1 VCKFFVQIA
10 QYLLAKVRQ
19 LFFRTSLEAFVAS
32 VTFDKVNKRFGGN
45 VVVKDLNIE
54 VADKEFLVLVGPSG
68 CGKSTSLRM
77 LAGLEEISDGEIRIG
92 DRVVN
97 NVAPKDRDIAMV
109 FQSYALYPHMTVY
122 DNMAFGLKLRKTP
135 KQIIDQRVREAAK
148 SLGIEHLLD
157 RRPRQLSGG
166 QRQRVAVGRAIVREP
181 AVFLMDEPLSN
192 LDAKLRVEARSFIS
206 KLHQRLETTFIYV
219 THDQVEA
226 MTMGTRICVL
236 SAGELQQIDTPY
248 NLYHNPR
255 NKFVAGFIG
264 SPAMNFLNATLREDG
279 GNLIVDTGVFQVT
292 VPARKAEPFKSH
304 VGKKV
309 VFGIRPED
317 IHDAEYQPPGITP
330 AMVEANVDV
339 VEQMGNEMILYLE
352 QGGTN
357 FIARTDPRT
366 RARVG
371 GRVGMVID
379 VDNMHLFDTD
389 TELSLA
395 YEHKSR
401 DIASAKAK

>member
-1 VCKFFVQIA
+1 M
-10 QYLLAKVRQ
+10 
-19 LFFRTSLEAFVAS
+19 AS
-32 VTFDKVNKRFGGN
+32 VSFRHVWKRYAGN
-45 VVVKDLNIE
+45 TVAVKDLNIE
-54 VADKEFLVLVGPSG
+54 IADKEFLILVGPSG

-77 LAGLEEISDGEIRIG
+77 LAGLEEISEGEVLIG

-97 NVAPKDRDIAMV
+97 NVAPKDRDVAMV

-122 DNMAFGLKLRKTP
+122 DNMAFGLRLRKTP
-135 KQIIDQRVREAAK
+135 KNVIDERVRDAAK

-206 KLHQRLETTFIYV
+206 KLHQRLGTTFVYV

-226 MTMGTRICVL
+226 MTMGTRICVM

-255 NKFVAGFIG
+255 NIFVAGFIG
-264 SPAMNFLNATLREDG
+264 SPSMNFFDGTLRIQDG
-279 GNLIVDTGVFQVT
+279 GVVVDTAGFQIKI
-292 VPARKAEPFKSH
+292 PAAKAEPFRARASNGER
-304 VGKKV
+304 VILGV
-309 VFGIRPED
+309 RPED
-317 IHDAEYQPPGITP
+317 IHDAEYLPTGITP
-330 AMVEANVDV
+330 ALIEANVDV
-339 VEQMGNEMILYLE
+339 VEQMGNEIILYLE
-352 QGGTN
+352 DGGKT
-357 FIARTDPRT
+357 FISRTDPRT

-371 GRVGMVID
+371 NRIGVALNI
-379 VDNMHLFDTD
+379 DNMHIFDAD
-389 TELSLA
+389 TQLSLA
-395 YEHKSR
+395 YEYKQ
-401 DIASAKAK
+401 AQPEKA

>member
-1 VCKFFVQIA
+1 
-10 QYLLAKVRQ
+10 
-19 LFFRTSLEAFVAS
+19 VAS
-32 VTFDKVNKRFGGN
+32 VTFDHVKKAYGST
-45 VVVKDLNIE
+45 VVVKDLNIQ
-54 VADKEFLVLVGPSG
+54 VSDKEFLVFVGPSG

-77 LAGLEEISDGEIRIG
+77 LAGLEEITDGRILIG

-97 NVAPKDRDIAMV
+97 NVAPKDRDVAMV

-122 DNMAFGLKLRKTP
+122 DNMAFGLRLRKTP
-135 KQIIDQRVREAAK
+135 KQIIDQRVNEAAE
-148 SLGIEHLLD
+148 SLGIAPLLD

-236 SAGELQQIDTPY
+236 NAGDLQQIDSPY

-255 NKFVAGFIG
+255 NVFVGGFIG
-264 SPAMNFLNATLREDG
+264 SPSMNFFDATLKEEG
-279 GNLIVDTGVFQVT
+279 GSMLIDTGVFQLK
-292 VPARKAEPFKSH
+292 VPAAKSGPYRSH

-309 VFGIRPED
+309 IFGIRPED
-317 IHDAEYQPPGITP
+317 IHDMEYQPPGIIP
-330 AMVEANVDV
+330 DQIEANVEV
-339 VEQMGNEMILYLE
+339 IEQMGNEMIIYLE
-352 QGGTN
+352 EGGKS
-357 FIARTDPRT
+357 FIARVDPRT
-366 RARVG
+366 QSRIGTRMGLV
-371 GRVGMVID
+371 VNMDNVHVFD
-379 VDNMHLFDTD
+379 VD

-395 YEHKSR
+395 YEQKR
-401 DIASAKAK
+401 EEFAKVEQP

>member
-1 VCKFFVQIA
+1 
-10 QYLLAKVRQ
+10 
-19 LFFRTSLEAFVAS
+19 VAS
-32 VTFDKVNKRFGGN
+32 VTYKHIYKRYGN
-45 VVVKDLNIE
+45 VTVINDLNIE
-54 VADKEFLVLVGPSG
+54 VADKEFLVFVGPSG

-77 LAGLEEISDGEIRIG
+77 LAGLEEISEGEILIG

-97 NVAPKDRDIAMV
+97 NIAPKDRDVAMV

-135 KQIIDQRVREAAK
+135 KQIMDQRVQEAAA
-148 SLGIEHLLD
+148 SLGISQLLD

-236 SAGELQQIDTPY
+236 NAGELQQIDSPF

-255 NKFVAGFIG
+255 NVFVGGFIG
-264 SPAMNFLNATLREDG
+264 SPSMNFFDAQLTTEDG
-279 GNLIVDTGVFQVT
+279 TLYIDTGVFKIK
-292 VPARKAEPFKSH
+292 VPADRAKPYMPHA
-304 VGKKV
+304 GKKV
-309 VFGIRPED
+309 IFGIRPED
-317 IHDAEYQPPGITP
+317 IHDFEYQPPGITP
-330 AMVEANVDV
+330 APVEANVDV
-339 VEQMGNEMILYLE
+339 IEQMGNEMIIYLE
-352 QGGTN
+352 EGGKT
-357 FIARTDPRT
+357 FISRCDPRT
-366 RARVG
+366 NAKVG
-371 GRVGMVID
+371 NRLQVALNL
-379 VDNMHLFDTD
+379 DNMHIFDADTD
-389 TELSLA
+389 ESLA
-395 YEHKSR
+395 FEHKSDR
-401 DIASAKAK
+401 NLKEMIS

>member
-1 VCKFFVQIA
+1 
-10 QYLLAKVRQ
+10 
-19 LFFRTSLEAFVAS
+19 VAS
-32 VTFDKVNKRFGGN
+32 VTFNHVWKRFTGGT
-45 VVVKDLNIE
+45 VAVRDLHIQI
-54 VADKEFLVLVGPSG
+54 ADKEFLVFVGPSG

-77 LAGLEEISDGEIRIG
+77 LAGLEEISDGEILIG

-97 NVAPKDRDIAMV
+97 NVAPKDRDVAMV

-135 KQIIDQRVREAAK
+135 KQVIDQRVHEAAK
-148 SLGIEHLLD
+148 SLGIEQLLD

-206 KLHQRLETTFIYV
+206 KLHQRLGTTFIYV

-236 SAGELQQIDTPY
+236 SAGELQQIDSPY

-255 NKFVAGFIG
+255 NLFVAGFIG
-264 SPAMNFLNATLREDG
+264 SPSMNFFDATLKQDDG
-279 GNLIVDTGVFQVT
+279 EMVVDTGNLKLN
-292 VPARKAEPFKSH
+292 VPAAQGNMFKDH
-304 VGKKV
+304 IGKKV

-317 IHDAEYQPPGITP
+317 IHDVDFQPPGIIP
-330 AMVEANVDV
+330 AIVEANVDV
-339 VEQMGNEMILYLE
+339 VEQMGNEMVVYLE
-352 QGGTN
+352 EQGSN
-357 FIARTDPRT
+357 FISRMDPRT
-366 RARVG
+366 RAHVGKRQRV
-371 GRVGMVID
+371 VFNTENI
-379 VDNMHLFDTD
+379 HLFDID
-389 TELSLA
+389 TKLALA
-395 YEHKSR
+395 YDYK
-401 DIASAKAK
+401 IAEAAKAK

>member
-1 VCKFFVQIA
+1 
-10 QYLLAKVRQ
+10 
-19 LFFRTSLEAFVAS
+19 VAG
-32 VTFDKVNKRFGGN
+32 VTFNHVWKKYTGGT
-45 VVVKDLNIE
+45 VAVRDLHIQI
-54 VADKEFLVLVGPSG
+54 ADKEFLVFVGPSG

-77 LAGLEEISDGEIRIG
+77 LAGLEEISEGEILIG

-97 NVAPKDRDIAMV
+97 NVAPKDRDVAMV

-135 KQIIDQRVREAAK
+135 KQIIDQRVHEAAK
-148 SLGIEHLLD
+148 SLGIEQLLD

-206 KLHQRLETTFIYV
+206 KLHQRLGTTFIYV

-236 SAGELQQIDTPY
+236 NAGELQQIDSPY

-255 NKFVAGFIG
+255 NLFVAGFIG
-264 SPAMNFLNATLREDG
+264 SPSMNFFDATLKVEG
-279 GNLIVDTGVFQVT
+279 GNYFVDTGNMKLA
-292 VPARKAEPFKSH
+292 VPADKVEAFRDHA
-304 VGKKV
+304 GKKV

-317 IHDAEYQPPGITP
+317 IHDADFQPPGIVP
-330 AMVEANVDV
+330 ALVEADVDV
-339 VEQMGNEMILYLE
+339 VEQMGNEMVVYLADR
-352 QGGTN
+352 GSN
-357 FIARTDPRT
+357 FISRMDPRT

-371 GRVGMVID
+371 NRMGVVFNME
-379 VDNMHLFDTD
+379 NMHLFDVD
-389 TELSLA
+389 SKLSLS
-395 YEHKSR
+395 YEHKL
-401 DIASAKAK
+401 AEAAKAR

>member
-1 VCKFFVQIA
+1 
-10 QYLLAKVRQ
+10 
-19 LFFRTSLEAFVAS
+19 VAS
-32 VTFDKVNKRFGGN
+32 VVFDKVYKHYGN
-45 VVVKDLNIE
+45 VTAVKDLNIDIK
-54 VADKEFLVLVGPSG
+54 DKEFVVFVGPSG

-77 LAGLEEISDGEIRIG
+77 LAGLEEISEGEVRID

-135 KQIIDQRVREAAK
+135 KQVIDQRVREAAE
-148 SLGIEHLLD
+148 SLGIAQLLD

-181 AVFLMDEPLSN
+181 KVFLMDEPLSN

-219 THDQVEA
+219 THDQTEA

-236 SAGELQQIDTPY
+236 NAGELQQIDSPF

-255 NKFVAGFIG
+255 NVFVGGFIG
-264 SPAMNFLNATLREDG
+264 SPSMNFFDATLKQEDNG
-279 GNLIVDTGVFQVT
+279 LVVDLDIFQLHI
-292 VPARKAEPFKSH
+292 PAERAEPYRSH
-304 VGKKV
+304 IGNRV
-309 VFGIRPED
+309 VLGIRPED
-317 IHDAEYQPPGITP
+317 IHDFEYQPPNISP
-330 AMVEANVDV
+330 ARIEANVDV
-339 VEQMGNEMILYLE
+339 IEQMGHEMILYLE
-352 QGGTN
+352 EGNKN
-357 FIARTDPRT
+357 FIARVDPRT
-366 RARVG
+366 NARVG
-371 GRVGMVID
+371 GRMGFVVNM
-379 VDNMHLFDTD
+379 DNMHLFDAD

-395 YEHKSR
+395 YEWKNQANLKEVIS
-401 DIASAKAK
+401 

>member
-1 VCKFFVQIA
+1 MA
-10 QYLLAKVRQ
+10 G
-19 LFFRTSLEAFVAS
+19 
-32 VTFDKVNKRFGGN
+32 VTFNHVWKKYTGGT
-45 VVVKDLNIE
+45 VAVRDLHIQI
-54 VADKEFLVLVGPSG
+54 ADKEFLVFVGPSG

-77 LAGLEEISDGEIRIG
+77 LAGLEEISEGEILIG

-97 NVAPKDRDIAMV
+97 NVAPKDRDVAMV

-135 KQIIDQRVREAAK
+135 KQIIDQRVHEAAK
-148 SLGIEHLLD
+148 SLGIEQLLD

-206 KLHQRLETTFIYV
+206 KLHQRLGTTFIYV

-236 SAGELQQIDTPY
+236 NAGELQQIDSPY

-255 NKFVAGFIG
+255 NLFVAGFIG
-264 SPAMNFLNATLREDG
+264 SPSMNFFDATLKVEG
-279 GNLIVDTGVFQVT
+279 GDYFVDTGNMKLA
-292 VPARKAEPFKSH
+292 VPADKAEAFRDH
-304 VGKKV
+304 AGKKV

-317 IHDAEYQPPGITP
+317 IHDADFQPPGIVP
-330 AMVEANVDV
+330 ALVEADVDV
-339 VEQMGNEMILYLE
+339 VEQMGNEMVVYLADR
-352 QGGTN
+352 GSN
-357 FIARTDPRT
+357 FISRMDPRT

-371 GRVGMVID
+371 NRMGVVFNME
-379 VDNMHLFDTD
+379 NMHLFDVD
-389 TELSLA
+389 SKLSLS
-395 YEHKSR
+395 YEHKL
-401 DIASAKAK
+401 AEAAKAR

>member
-1 VCKFFVQIA
+1 M
-10 QYLLAKVRQ
+10 
-19 LFFRTSLEAFVAS
+19 AS
-32 VTFDKVNKRFGGN
+32 VTFKHVYKRYGN
-45 VVVKDLNIE
+45 LAVVKDFDIHVN
-54 VADKEFLVLVGPSG
+54 DKEFLVFVGPSG

-77 LAGLEEISDGEIRIG
+77 LAGLEEISDGEILIG

-97 NVAPKDRDIAMV
+97 NVAPKDRDVAMV

-122 DNMAFGLKLRKTP
+122 DNMAFGLRLRKTP
-135 KQIIDQRVREAAK
+135 KQIIDQRVREAAA
-148 SLGIEHLLD
+148 SLGISQLLD

-236 SAGELQQIDTPY
+236 SAGELQQIDSPF

-255 NKFVAGFIG
+255 NLFVAGFIG
-264 SPAMNFLNATLREDG
+264 SPSMNFFDATLSEGSG
-279 GNLIVDTGVFQVT
+279 GLIVDTGVFQIN
-292 VPARKAEPFKSH
+292 VPANKAQPFRSH
-304 VGKKV
+304 IGKKV
-309 VFGIRPED
+309 TLGVRPED
-317 IHDAEYQPPGITP
+317 IHDVEFQPPGITP
-330 AMVEANVDV
+330 AQLEANVDV
-339 VEQMGNEMILYLE
+339 IEQMGNEMIIYLE
-352 QGGTN
+352 EGGKT

-366 RARVG
+366 NAHIG
-371 GRVGMVID
+371 GRMGAVLN
-379 VDNMHLFDTD
+379 VDNMHLFDVD

-395 YEHKSR
+395 YEVKLQE
-401 DIASAKAK
+401 AEAKAKA

>member
-1 VCKFFVQIA
+1 
-10 QYLLAKVRQ
+10 
-19 LFFRTSLEAFVAS
+19 VAS
-32 VTFDKVNKRFGGN
+32 VTFNHVYKLFGD
-45 VVVKDLNIE
+45 VAAVDDLTIE
-54 VADKEFLVLVGPSG
+54 VADKEFLVFVGPSG

-77 LAGLEEISDGEIRIG
+77 LAGLEEISEGEVLIG

-97 NVAPKDRDIAMV
+97 NVAPKDRDVAMV

-135 KQIIDQRVREAAK
+135 KKIIDERVTEAARE
-148 SLGIEHLLD
+148 LGIDHLLD

-236 SAGELQQIDTPY
+236 NAGRLQQIDSPF
-248 NLYHNPR
+248 NLYHNPT
-255 NKFVAGFIG
+255 NVFVAGFIG
-264 SPAMNFLNATLREDG
+264 SPSMNFFDATLKPDG
-279 GNLIVDTGVFQVT
+279 DNLIIDAGAFSLK
-292 VPARKAEPFKSH
+292 VPANKAAPFMSH
-304 VGKKV
+304 SGKDV
-309 VFGIRPED
+309 ILGVRPED
-317 IHDAEYQPPGITP
+317 IHDSNYLPQGITP
-330 AMVEANVDV
+330 ANITSNVEVI
-339 VEQMGNEMILYLE
+339 EQMGNEMIIYLE
-352 QGGTN
+352 TGGKN

-366 RARVG
+366 AAQVG
-371 GRVGMVID
+371 GTLD
-379 VDNMHLFDTD
+379 VTINLDNMHIFDKD
-389 TELSLA
+389 TEISLA
-395 YEHKSR
+395 YESK
-401 DIASAKAK
+401 DKVKV

>member
-1 VCKFFVQIA
+1 M
-10 QYLLAKVRQ
+10 
-19 LFFRTSLEAFVAS
+19 AS
-32 VTFDKVNKRFGGN
+32 VTFSHIYKRYGDLT
-45 VVVKDLNIE
+45 VVQDLNIE
-54 VADKEFLVLVGPSG
+54 IADKEFLVFVGPSG

-77 LAGLEEISDGEIRIG
+77 LAGLEEISDGEILIG

-97 NVAPKDRDIAMV
+97 NVAPKDRDVAMV

-135 KQIIDQRVREAAK
+135 KQVIDERVREAAK

-226 MTMGTRICVL
+226 MTMGTRIAVL
-236 SAGELQQIDTPY
+236 NAGILQQIDSPF
-248 NLYHNPR
+248 NLYHNPA
-255 NKFVAGFIG
+255 NVFVGGFIG
-264 SPAMNFLNATLREDG
+264 SPSMNFFDATLRPGE
-279 GNLIVDTGVFQVT
+279 GNSLVVDANVFQIT
-292 VPARKAEPFKSH
+292 VPPSIAEGYANKSGE
-304 VGKKV
+304 VIL
-309 VFGIRPED
+309 GIRPED
-317 IHDAEYQPPGITP
+317 IHDLEFLPPGITP
-330 AMVEANVDV
+330 ANIEANVEV

-352 QGGTN
+352 QGGKN

-366 RARVG
+366 NARVG
-371 GRVGMVID
+371 ARINMAMNL
-379 VDNMHLFDTD
+379 DNLHLFDRT
-389 TELSLA
+389 TEESLA
-395 YEHKSR
+395 YEYKGEKMAQR
-401 DIASAKAK
+401 A

>member
-1 VCKFFVQIA
+1 MI
-10 QYLLAKVRQ
+10 
-19 LFFRTSLEAFVAS
+19 VAS
-32 VTFDKVNKRFGGN
+32 ISFRHVWKKYAGN
-45 VVVKDLNIE
+45 TVAVRDFNAE

-68 CGKSTSLRM
+68 CGKSTTLRM
-77 LAGLEEISDGEIRIG
+77 LAGLEEISEGEIAIG

-97 NVAPKDRDIAMV
+97 NVAPKDRDVAMV

-122 DNMAFGLKLRKTP
+122 ENMAFGLRLRKTP
-135 KQIIDQRVREAAK
+135 KQVIDQRVREAAK
-148 SLGIEHLLD
+148 SLGIEHLLE

-206 KLHQRLETTFIYV
+206 KLHQRLGTTFVYV

-226 MTMGTRICVL
+226 MTMGTRICVM
-236 SAGELQQIDTPY
+236 SVGEIQQIDSPF

-255 NKFVAGFIG
+255 NVFVAGFIG
-264 SPAMNFLNATLREDG
+264 SPSMNFFDATLKETDG
-279 GNLIVDTGVFQVT
+279 RVSIDTNTFSIPLPAAKADLYRSHLGKRVT
-292 VPARKAEPFKSH
+292 
-304 VGKKV
+304 
-309 VFGIRPED
+309 FGIRPED
-317 IHDAEYQPPGITP
+317 IHDAEFQPSGVTP
-330 AMVEANVDV
+330 ALIQANVEV

-352 QGGTN
+352 DGGKS

-371 GRVGMVID
+371 NRMGVSLNL
-379 VDNMHLFDTD
+379 DNMHIFDAD
-389 TELSLA
+389 TQTSLA
-395 YEHKSR
+395 FEHKTKN
-401 DIASAKAK
+401 AEKAKVMA

>member
-1 VCKFFVQIA
+1 M
-10 QYLLAKVRQ
+10 
-19 LFFRTSLEAFVAS
+19 AS
-32 VTFDKVNKRFGGN
+32 VTFNHVYKRYPGGAN
-45 VVVKDLNIE
+45 AVKDLDIQ
-54 VADKEFLVLVGPSG
+54 VADKEFLVFVGPSG

-77 LAGLEEISDGEIRIG
+77 LAGLEEISEGEILIG

-97 NVAPKDRDIAMV
+97 NVAPKDRDVAMV

-135 KQIIDQRVREAAK
+135 KQVIDQRVHEAAK
-148 SLGIEHLLD
+148 SLGIEQLLD

-206 KLHQRLETTFIYV
+206 KLHQRLGTTFIYV

-236 SAGELQQIDTPY
+236 SAGELQQIDTPF

-255 NKFVAGFIG
+255 NLFVAGFIG
-264 SPAMNFLNATLREDG
+264 SPSMNFFDATLKQEG
-279 GNLIVDTGVFQVT
+279 SNLVVDTGNFKLP
-292 VPARKAEPFKSH
+292 VPAERVDAYKSYA
-304 VGKKV
+304 GKKV

-317 IHDAEYQPPGITP
+317 IHDVDYQPPGIIP
-330 AMVEANVDV
+330 AVVEANVDV
-339 VEQMGNEMILYLE
+339 VEQMGNEMVVYLE
-352 QGGTN
+352 ERGSN
-357 FIARTDPRT
+357 FISRMDPRT
-366 RARVG
+366 RSRVG
-371 GRVGMVID
+371 QRMGVVFNLE
-379 VDNMHLFDTD
+379 NMHLFDVD
-389 TELSLA
+389 SKLSLA
-395 YEHKSR
+395 YDYKTAEAAKS
-401 DIASAKAK
+401 K